1 LDRPEEFVWRRVA
14 HPPREVDEI
23 ASRQEFS
30 DSYEPSSLRSFESQ
44 EAVHVSPSV
53 EQPAVQQIAN
63 LDPRV
68 LDRLTDD
75 VIRRVEQRIRIE
87 RERRGL

>member
-1 LDRPEEFVWRRVA
+1 MTVTERGGASQPPRLDRGM
-14 HPPREVDEI
+14 
-23 ASRQEFS
+23 
-30 DSYEPSSLRSFESQ
+30 
-44 EAVHVSPSV
+44 
-53 EQPAVQQIAN
+53 
-63 LDPRV
+63 